1 MVILLNY
8 IKIEIKIKN
17 NFYYMINIKY
27 KKKNFGLLIKGIN
40 IFLLKLY
47 LEIVFILIDRVMFCL
62 VREMYMY
69 V

>member
-27 KKKNFGLLIKGIN
+27 KKKYFGLLIKGIN